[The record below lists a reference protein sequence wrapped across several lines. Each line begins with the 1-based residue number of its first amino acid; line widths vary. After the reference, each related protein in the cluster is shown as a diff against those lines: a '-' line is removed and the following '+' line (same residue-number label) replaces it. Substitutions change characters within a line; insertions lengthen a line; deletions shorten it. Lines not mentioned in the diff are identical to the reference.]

1 MVADRLSSVFWL
13 VIGLIAIYGSVKLG
27 IGGAREPGSGFL
39 PLLASLSISLIAL
52 GILLQTFLKTA
63 KSHRTFS
70 SLWQGLRWKR
80 SLYVCLITVGYT
92 LIFEKLGFALSTSIF
107 LMALLKGMESIA
119 WGKALLISVLSTGLC
134 YLLLSF
140 SLESTLP
147 KGILGF

>member
-1 MVADRLSSVFWL
+1 MYADRLSSVFWL

-80 SLYVCLITVGYT
+80 SLYVCLITVCYT
-92 LIFEKLGFALSTSIF
+92 LIFEKLGFALSTFIF

-119 WGKALLISVLSTGLC
+119 WGKALLISVLCTGLC

>member
-1 MVADRLSSVFWL
+1 MYADRLSSVFWL
-13 VIGLIAIYGSVKLG
+13 LLGLIALYGSVKIGLG
-27 IGGAREPGSGFL
+27 GVREPGSGFL
-39 PLLASLSISLIAL
+39 PFLAGLSISLIAL
-52 GILLQTFLKTA
+52 IILLQTFLKTA

-80 SLYVCLITVGYT
+80 SFSVCMITVGYT
-92 LIFEKLGFALSTSIF
+92 LIFEKLGFALSTFIF
-107 LMALLKGMESIA
+107 LMTLLKGMESIA
-119 WGKALLISVLSTGLC
+119 WRKALFISVLSTGLC

>member
-1 MVADRLSSVFWL
+1 MFADRISSLFWL
-13 VIGLIAIYGSVKLG
+13 LVGLIAIYGSVKLG

-39 PLLASLSISLIAL
+39 PFLAGLSISLIAFI
-52 GILLQTFLKTA
+52 ILLQTFLKTA
-63 KSHRTFS
+63 KSPRTFS

-80 SLYVCLITVGYT
+80 SLYVCMITVGYT
-92 LIFEKLGFALSTSIF
+92 LIFEKLGFALSTFIF
-107 LMALLKGMESIA
+107 LMTLLKRMESIA